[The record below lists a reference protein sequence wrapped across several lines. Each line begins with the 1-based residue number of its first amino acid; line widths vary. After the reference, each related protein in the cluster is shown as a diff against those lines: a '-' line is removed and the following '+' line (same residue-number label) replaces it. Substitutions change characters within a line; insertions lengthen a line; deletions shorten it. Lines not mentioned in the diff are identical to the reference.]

1 MQSSHHP
8 QDTSVDWS
16 LVAMLA
22 VLMTATAFILAH
34 LI

>member
-8 QDTSVDWS
+8 QETNVDWS

-22 VLMTATAFILAH
+22 VLMTATAFLLAQ

>member
-1 MQSSHHP
+1 MQTSHHP
-8 QDTSVDWS
+8 QDSSVDWS

-22 VLMTATAFILAH
+22 VLMTATAFLLSQ